1 MQEAEEVPLLLR
13 RREAAVVVGR
23 LRVDLHVADQA
34 GGGVLGQVVEH
45 RFGNHRERLR
55 TADLRSRV
63 RGYAR
68 ATTSI
73 RTEERH
79 EVCCSC
85 RDRRGAAVPSAI
97 AATPTL
103 NGTVGP
109 GFTITLTKGGAKVT
123 KLAAGTYTI
132 KIADKSN
139 IHNFALK
146 GPGVSKATSVP
157 AKGTFTWKVTLKK
170 GKYTYVC
177 APHATIMKGSFT
189 VS

>member
-1 MQEAEEVPLLLR
+1 MKLVALAAIVAALL
-13 RREAAVVVGR
+13 
-23 LRVDLHVADQA
+23 
-34 GGGVLGQVVEH
+34 
-45 RFGNHRERLR
+45 
-55 TADLRSRV
+55 
-63 RGYAR
+63 
-68 ATTSI
+68 
-73 RTEERH
+73 
-79 EVCCSC
+79 
-85 RDRRGAAVPSAI
+85 VPSAI

-123 KLAAGTYTI
+123 KLTAGSYVI

-146 GPGVSKATSVP
+146 GPGVSKQTSVT
-157 AKGTFTWKVTLKK
+157 AKGVFTWKVTLKK

-177 APHATIMKGSFT
+177 TPHLTIMKGSFT